1 MTVGEQEVA
10 CHLQVLPSQM
20 YQLSLCCAWKDEQ
33 RSCTTENVS
42 SASTKKH
49 SKETFD
55 EPSSKKLMTAMM
67 KRSQTLMTEKVLRC
81 WGSCTHLFPF
91 AGHTMNVVQV
101 SSVIADRLGT
111 ETGSQC
117 F

>member
-1 MTVGEQEVA
+1 MTVGEEEVA
-10 CHLQVLPSQM
+10 CHLQVLPFQTH
-20 YQLSLCCAWKDEQ
+20 QLSLCCAWKDEK
-33 RSCTTENVS
+33 RICTTKIVS
-42 SASTKKH
+42 SANTKKP
-49 SKETFD
+49 SRETFD

-67 KRSQTLMTEKVLRC
+67 KESQTLMTEKVFRC